1 MRKCYSIKVWDEAI
15 YPNIYADDET
25 EAMNQAWDFFNE
37 RKPEFD
43 IVENADN
50 PENPNFGSKDETK
63 MTVMITSTYSAD
75 SNVDFVKL
83 SKNNIDFL
91 AWLNK
96 NGYLDPDIKYRIV
109 ENEITF

>member
-1 MRKCYSIKVWDEAI
+1 MRKSYSVKVWDKAI
-15 YPNIYADDET
+15 YPNVFADDET
-25 EAMNQAWDFFNE
+25 EAMNQAWEFFTN

-50 PENPNFGSKDETK
+50 PENPNFGSKDEDK
-63 MTVMITSTYSAD
+63 MTVMITSTYSTD
-75 SNVDFVKL
+75 SNVDFVNL
-83 SKNNIDFL
+83 SKSNIDFL

-96 NGYLDPDIKYRIV
+96 NGYLDPDIKYRLV

>member
-50 PENPNFGSKDETK
+50 PESPNFESKDK
-63 MTVMITSTYSAD
+63 MTMMITSTYEAD
-75 SNVDFVKL
+75 SKVNFVRL
-83 SKNNIDFL
+83 SQSNIDFL
-91 AWLNK
+91 VWLNN
-96 NGYLDPDIKYRIV
+96 NGYLDSEIKYRLV
-109 ENEITF
+109 ENEIDF

>member
-50 PENPNFGSKDETK
+50 PENPNFKNKDKKT
-63 MTVMITSTYSAD
+63 MMITSTYEAD
-75 SNVDFVKL
+75 SKVNFVKL
-83 SKNNIDFL
+83 SKSNIDFL
-91 AWLNK
+91 AWLYN
-96 NGYLDPDIKYRIV
+96 NGYLDPEIKYSLV
-109 ENEITF
+109 ENEIDF

>member
-50 PENPNFGSKDETK
+50 PENPHFESKDK
-63 MTVMITSTYSAD
+63 KTVMITSTYEAD
-75 SNVDFVKL
+75 SKVNFVKL
-83 SKNNIDFL
+83 SKSNIDFL
-91 AWLNK
+91 VWLNN
-96 NGYLDPDIKYRIV
+96 NGYLDPEIKYGLV
-109 ENEITF
+109 ENGIEF